1 MSNNTPTNATHI
13 PGDLRRVIIVGS
25 SGSGKTTLAR
35 GISQA
40 LGSPHIELD
49 AIRHGPNWTE
59 TPDDIFREKVGD
71 ATQEDIWVV
80 DGNYSIARDVLWP
93 KATTLIYLDYSVGVI
108 MRRLI
113 ARTLR
118 RNIKREVLWNG
129 NKENI
134 LDNFKIFSDESVIA
148 YSLKNHWRLRRDFT
162 RLFEHPDYAHV
173 QKLRFRTPRA
183 TEEWLKG
190 LASQNGHR

>member
-1 MSNNTPTNATHI
+1 
-13 PGDLRRVIIVGS
+13 
-25 SGSGKTTLAR
+25 
-35 GISQA
+35 
-40 LGSPHIELD
+40 
-49 AIRHGPNWTE
+49 
-59 TPDDIFREKVGD
+59 
-71 ATQEDIWVV
+71 VV

-93 KATTLIYLDYSVGVI
+93 KATTLIYLDYSVGII

-134 LDNFKIFSDESVIA
+134 LDNFKIFSNESVIA
-148 YSLKNHWRLRRDFT
+148 YSLKNHWRRRRDFT

>member
-1 MSNNTPTNATHI
+1 M
-13 PGDLRRVIIVGS
+13 IIVGS

-134 LDNFKIFSDESVIA
+134 LDNFKIFSNESVIA
-148 YSLKNHWRLRRDFT
+148 YALKNHWRRRRDFT

>member
-1 MSNNTPTNATHI
+1 
-13 PGDLRRVIIVGS
+13 VIIVGS

-134 LDNFKIFSDESVIA
+134 LDNFKIFSNESVIA
-148 YSLKNHWRLRRDFT
+148 YSLKNHWRRRQDFT

>member
-1 MSNNTPTNATHI
+1 M

-190 LASQNGHR
+190 LAPQNGRR

>member
-13 PGDLRRVIIVGS
+13 PGDLSRVIVVGS
-25 SGSGKTTLAR
+25 SGSGRTTLAR

-49 AIRHGPNWTE
+49 AIRPGPNWTE
-59 TPDDIFREKVGD
+59 PPDAIFREKVGD

-134 LDNFKIFSDESVIA
+134 LDNFKIFSNESMIA
-148 YSLKNHWRLRRDFT
+148 YLLKNHWRHRRDFT

>member
-1 MSNNTPTNATHI
+1 
-13 PGDLRRVIIVGS
+13 
-25 SGSGKTTLAR
+25 
-35 GISQA
+35 
-40 LGSPHIELD
+40 
-49 AIRHGPNWTE
+49 
-59 TPDDIFREKVGD
+59 
-71 ATQEDIWVV
+71 VV

-134 LDNFKIFSDESVIA
+134 LDNFKIFSNESVIA
-148 YSLKNHWRLRRDFT
+148 YALKNHWRRRRDFT

>member
-49 AIRHGPNWTE
+49 AISHGPNWTE

-113 ARTLR
+113 VRTLR

-134 LDNFKIFSDESVIA
+134 LDNFKIFSNESMIA
-148 YSLKNHWRLRRDFT
+148 YSLKNHWRHRRDFT

-190 LASQNGHR
+190 LASQNGRR

>member
-13 PGDLRRVIIVGS
+13 PGDLSRVIVVGS

-134 LDNFKIFSDESVIA
+134 LDNFKIFSNESVIA
-148 YSLKNHWRLRRDFT
+148 YSLKNHWRRRQDFT

>member
-1 MSNNTPTNATHI
+1 MSNNTPTNATHS
-13 PGDLRRVIIVGS
+13 PGDLSRVIVAGS

-40 LGSPHIELD
+40 LGSPHIVLD

-134 LDNFKIFSDESVIA
+134 LDNFKIFTDESVIA

-190 LASQNGHR
+190 LASQNGRR

>member
-134 LDNFKIFSDESVIA
+134 LDNFKIFSNESVIA

-173 QKLRFRTPRA
+173 QKIRFRTPRA

-190 LASQNGHR
+190 LAPQNGRR

>member
-13 PGDLRRVIIVGS
+13 PGDLRRVIVVGS

-49 AIRHGPNWTE
+49 AMRYGPNWTE

-134 LDNFKIFSDESVIA
+134 LDNFKIFSNESVIA
-148 YSLKNHWRLRRDFT
+148 YSLKNHWRRRRDFT

-173 QKLRFRTPRA
+173 QKLRFHTPRA

-190 LASQNGHR
+190 LASQNGRR